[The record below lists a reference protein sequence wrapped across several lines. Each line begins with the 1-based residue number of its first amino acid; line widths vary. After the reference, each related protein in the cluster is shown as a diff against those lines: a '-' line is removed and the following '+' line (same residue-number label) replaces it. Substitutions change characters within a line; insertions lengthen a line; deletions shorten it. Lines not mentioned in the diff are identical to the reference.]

1 LFGIGSIAFAIATAG
16 CALAPSAAFLLGL
29 RFVQGAAGAML
40 VPNSLA
46 MLEASF
52 SEEERGTAIGR
63 WAGWSAVSTAIGPLA
78 GGWIVDAASW
88 RWVFACIAPVAVAAA
103 LLALGGAEE
112 SRRRASADKHIDY
125 FGAALIVT
133 GLGALTAGLIDGP
146 TRGFGSPLI
155 LALLVAGIVLLIS
168 FGVWEHRTKRPLLP
182 PELFHSVAFS
192 GANAATLL
200 IYAGLSGVILLLV
213 LQLQGNLK
221 YSALESG
228 GALLPTNA
236 FMLMLSPLA
245 GRVAHRYGARAPM
258 AIGAI
263 VAAIGMVLFSR
274 VVPGAS
280 YVKVVLP
287 AVIVFGLG
295 LSSLVAPLTA
305 AVLAAAPDDQAGT
318 ASGVNNAAARLAG
331 LMSAAALPAAAG
343 LGGLERLS
351 GLRLTQGFARA
362 MWICAG
368 LCVVAAVVTWL
379 TVREEKGRPDER
391 VVRWR

>member
-1 LFGIGSIAFAIATAG
+1 
-16 CALAPSAAFLLGL
+16 
-29 RFVQGAAGAML
+29 
-40 VPNSLA
+40 
-46 MLEASF
+46 
-52 SEEERGTAIGR
+52 
-63 WAGWSAVSTAIGPLA
+63 
-78 GGWIVDAASW
+78 
-88 RWVFACIAPVAVAAA
+88 
-103 LLALGGAEE
+103 
-112 SRRRASADKHIDY
+112 
-125 FGAALIVT
+125 
-133 GLGALTAGLIDGP
+133 
-146 TRGFGSPLI
+146 
-155 LALLVAGIVLLIS
+155 
-168 FGVWEHRTKRPLLP
+168 
-182 PELFHSVAFS
+182 
-192 GANAATLL
+192 
-200 IYAGLSGVILLLV
+200 
-213 LQLQGNLK
+213 
-221 YSALESG
+221 
-228 GALLPTNA
+228 
-236 FMLMLSPLA
+236 MLMLSPLA

-263 VAAIGMVLFSR
+263 VAAIGMVRFSR

-379 TVREEKGRPDER
+379 TVREEKGRPDE
-391 VVRWR
+391 